1 MSPSTE
7 CVKQQQIRAPSAL
20 LEQIQIKEPALHV
33 WAPTTSTVEDATPR
47 APTER
52 MPTHQHIN
60 VLRAMARAR
69 RAAVQAPI
77 SARLAAQQKT
87 T

>member
-1 MSPSTE
+1 MVNAPLRTTE
-7 CVKQQQIRAPSAL
+7 VAVRAWSL
-20 LEQIQIKEPALHV
+20 I
-33 WAPTTSTVEDATPR
+33 TSTAGAATPR

-69 RAAVQAPI
+69 RAAVQASI

>member
-1 MSPSTE
+1 MVNAPLRTTE
-7 CVKQQQIRAPSAL
+7 VAVRAWSL
-20 LEQIQIKEPALHV
+20 
-33 WAPTTSTVEDATPR
+33 TTYTVEDVTPR

-77 SARLAAQQKT
+77 SARRAAQQKT